1 MTEVG
6 LNAILTALTLTNRS
20 VKYLRLPLFTA
31 DSAYKL
37 TRMVAKNP
45 GLAYLFIDGG
55 LQNCNDFPEFVAA
68 LGQNSALKH
77 VDLGILTTEQLAT
90 VRKIDDKRISA

>member
-1 MTEVG
+1 MPEVG

-20 VKYLRLPLFTA
+20 VKYLRLPPFTA

-55 LQNCNDFPEFVAA
+55 FQKCNDFPEFVAT
-68 LGQNSALKH
+68 LGQNSVLKH
-77 VDLGILTTEQLAT
+77 VDLGILTTEQLTT
-90 VRKIDDKRISA
+90 VQKIDDKRI